1 MSTIMIV
8 DDHPIIR
15 ESLKVMID
23 MQPQLEVV
31 AVANDGIDA
40 QNKLNHLSQLPDLIL
55 VDLQLPRMSG
65 VEFIQQLHGRMPVVV
80 LSTEINPEIVLHM
93 VNYGVR
99 GYLLKSE
106 EPNVIVTELA
116 KLAEDKHYVAV
127 SNAVTREMML
137 LTQQQKPQID
147 LTPKQVE
154 LLRQVADGMTN
165 KEIAQRMFV
174 TDRTVKLYLTEI
186 YETLDVSNR
195 AQAIAVASREGI
207 I

>member
-65 VEFIQQLHGRMPVVV
+65 VEFIQRLHGRMSVVV

-137 LTQQQKPQID
+137 LTQQQKTKID